1 MRSRHTQKHTEET
14 GGGGLE
20 PAAANPGYWDQ
31 VPYSETIR
39 PMPDQ
44 CVPGCQ
50 AAVEAAAHSST
61 LCAKNRP
68 SEPRLSRLKRQRS
81 PIAEVID
88 LRREIQTVNA
98 RKPNGRSAQ
107 TARQGRMGARA
118 GSPGAIGRPG
128 RRRQTSA
135 HRNQTSGIMCQS
147 ADAGASAR
155 APAFDQPKRVD
166 LSGLCLV
173 DRVYDPEHR
182 FSVYAVDAGLPSRL
196 SLRSTVV
203 DREST
208 R

>member
-1 MRSRHTQKHTEET
+1 MIRAVDPGLRALHIIYHSTSPLQPLSQRRARGAHRVLRNTSET
-14 GGGGLE
+14 R
-20 PAAANPGYWDQ
+20 AAAGLSLPPPTLATGTKSPTQ
-31 VPYSETIR
+31 R
-39 PMPDQ
+39 PSDQ

-50 AAVEAAAHSST
+50 AAVEAAAHSSIC
-61 LCAKNRP
+61 CANNRP

-98 RKPNGRSAQ
+98 RMPNGRLAQ

-147 ADAGASAR
+147 ADSGASAR
-155 APAFDQPKRVD
+155 APALNLPNGAY
-166 LSGLCLV
+166 LSVEALQ
-173 DRVYDPEHR
+173 
-182 FSVYAVDAGLPSRL
+182 
-196 SLRSTVV
+196 
-203 DREST
+203 
-208 R
+208 

>member
-1 MRSRHTQKHTEET
+1 MAVTLAILPPSWVPAKQSAIYTVFVSTRTQMPLK
-14 GGGGLE
+14 
-20 PAAANPGYWDQ
+20 AAQ
-31 VPYSETIR
+31 
-39 PMPDQ
+39 
-44 CVPGCQ
+44 
-50 AAVEAAAHSST
+50 
-61 LCAKNRP
+61 L
-68 SEPRLSRLKRQRS
+68 
-81 PIAEVID
+81 ID

-107 TARQGRMGARA
+107 TARQGRLGARA

-166 LSGLCLV
+166 LSGLCSV
-173 DRVYDPEHR
+173 ERVYDPAHG
-182 FSVYAVDAGLPSRL
+182 FSVYAVDSGLPSRL